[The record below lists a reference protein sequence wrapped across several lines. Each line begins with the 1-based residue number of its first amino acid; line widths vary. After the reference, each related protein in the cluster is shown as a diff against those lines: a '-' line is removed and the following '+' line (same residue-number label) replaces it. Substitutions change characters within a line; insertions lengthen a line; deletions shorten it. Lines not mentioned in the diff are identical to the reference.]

1 MEAHMSGKQINP
13 KLVQALTGRELDSIS
28 PSPKNKDL
36 GGKYVKTIV
45 DRRSMIEPMFPKN
58 EIMLQC
64 TSCGRKGKYDIGLV
78 SFDIPEN
85 KEDIKSTEHQMTGY
99 FRCKHC
105 NAAGEWEKSPEL
117 YMRSIAAMLAP
128 DMSKGQFEFGKSQL
142 FDGTS
147 HQYATDAEEHL
158 LSIIAKSPNDG
169 FLWNRLGNLYQRGA
183 RPELAM
189 AAYEKSI
196 EVDPQQAESHYS
208 IGTLLAEVKDDL
220 NAMHHFHQVMLTAEQ
235 YDKMDDKGKRDLVAY
250 GIANALQIS
259 IHSKG
264 KIPFLPTRDAVP
276 GLNGETSIMNI
287 EIDTDD
293 ITSFYPIADTFLG
306 KHEMRDENKGV
317 VETNEQFVDEMEAYD
332 EMFVDPELI
341 EMYSQEP
348 DYATLLQLTDELK
361 KMKPWDYF
369 DDVDIIAIHLE
380 QFNHTFFISVL
391 GAAGQEYG
399 VVIHDEEGYES
410 LATLLFD
417 TPTEDFQFTIEALAI
432 YFVDRNELEKEDY
445 QLIKD
450 CEFSFRGKKN
460 WIQFRSYAA
469 GIHPTRPDDIEV
481 EVMKQIVISLQQI
494 IELRK
499 QGWLYPQLPKY
510 TYPAFVSDGVKI
522 DKIQPVKMENHTK
535 PKPLHIEISEF
546 EQKQIKRKPK
556 AALQV
561 EFDLFYI
568 PVLIEDEYSDLGIY
582 PLALTAL
589 DRATGEVIVHDLIPM
604 AKTVEETQQLFW
616 EFLNEMPVR
625 PTKIYVSKQMK
636 TYLAAVAKLVG
647 IELVES
653 ELPNVQLFKE
663 FIKDMPVPFE

>member
-13 KLVQALTGRELDSIS
+13 KLIQALTGRELDSIS
-28 PSPKNKDL
+28 PSPKNKEL

-64 TSCGRKGKYDIGLV
+64 KSCGRKGKYDIGLV
-78 SFDIPEN
+78 SFDIPEK

-105 NAAGEWEKSPEL
+105 NAAGEWEKSTEL
-117 YMRSIAAMLAP
+117 YMMSIAAMLAP
-128 DMSKGQFEFGKSQL
+128 DMSEGQFEFGKTQL

-158 LSIIAKSPNDG
+158 LSLIAKSPNDG
-169 FLWNRLGNLYQRGA
+169 FLWNRLGNLYQKGS

-189 AAYEKSI
+189 AAFEKSI
-196 EVDPQQAESHYS
+196 AVDPQQAESHYS
-208 IGTLLAEVKDDL
+208 IGALLAEVKDDL
-220 NAMHHFHQVMLTAEQ
+220 NAMHHFHQVMLTAEK
-235 YDKMDDKGKRDLVAY
+235 YDKMDDKGIRDLVAY

-276 GLNGETSIMNI
+276 GLKSETSIMNI
-287 EIDTDD
+287 EIDPDD

-306 KHEMRDENKGV
+306 KHEMREGDQGNVEKNQQLTNDIEAIDE
-317 VETNEQFVDEMEAYD
+317 EL
-332 EMFVDPELI
+332 VDPELV
-341 EMYSQEP
+341 EMFSKGP

-361 KMKPWDYF
+361 KMKPWHYF
-369 DDVDIIAIHLE
+369 DDIEIIAIHLE
-380 QFNHTFFISVL
+380 EFDETFFISVM

-410 LATLLFD
+410 LATLLYD
-417 TPTEDFQFTIEALAI
+417 TPTEDFHFTIEALAI

-469 GIHPTRPDDIEV
+469 GIHPTRPDYIEV
-481 EVMKQIVISLQQI
+481 EVMKQIVTSLQQI
-494 IELRK
+494 IKLRK

-510 TYPAFVSDGVKI
+510 TYPAFASDGVEI
-522 DKIQPVKMENHTK
+522 DEMQPMKMENHTK

-546 EQKQIKRKPK
+546 EQKKFKRKPK
-556 AALQV
+556 VALQV
-561 EFDLFYI
+561 EFDLFYL
-568 PVLIEDEYSDLGIY
+568 PFLIEDEHSGLGIY
-582 PLALTAL
+582 PLTIAVL
-589 DRATGEVIVHDLIPM
+589 DRATGEVIAHDIIPM
-604 AKTVEETQQLFW
+604 TKTVEETQQLFW
-616 EFLNEMPVR
+616 DFLNEIPIR
-625 PTKIYVSKQMK
+625 PAKIYVSKQMK
-636 TYLAAVAKLVG
+636 GYLLAVAKLVG
-647 IELVES
+647 MELVES
-653 ELPNVQLFKE
+653 ELPGIQEFKE
-663 FIKDMPVPFE
+663 YVKSMPVPF